1 MLKLF
6 SLFMKIHNVVAFC
19 LDSKA
24 DLARILPANARAC
37 NTSFCQSGSGP
48 GLGIT
53 EGGSPNYLALII
65 QVRMVCHKGLF
76 KGCLLVTD
84 DENLCKPGCVVFRE
98 SMRKAQGAQRFQSDP
113 AGRVQMD
120 ILSTFGT
127 PQCRGAGTF
136 FITLNFVNW
145 Y

>member
-1 MLKLF
+1 
-6 SLFMKIHNVVAFC
+6 
-19 LDSKA
+19 
-24 DLARILPANARAC
+24 
-37 NTSFCQSGSGP
+37 
-48 GLGIT
+48 
-53 EGGSPNYLALII
+53 
-65 QVRMVCHKGLF
+65 
-76 KGCLLVTD
+76 
-84 DENLCKPGCVVFRE
+84 
-98 SMRKAQGAQRFQSDP
+98 MRKAQGAQRFQSDP